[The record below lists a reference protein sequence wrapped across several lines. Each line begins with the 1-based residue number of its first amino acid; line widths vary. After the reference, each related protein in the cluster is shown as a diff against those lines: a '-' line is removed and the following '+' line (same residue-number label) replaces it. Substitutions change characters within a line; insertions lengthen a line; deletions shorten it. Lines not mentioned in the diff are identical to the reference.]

1 MLTGC
6 VDALQYTLHDMRRGH
21 GLDLVEEGGD
31 LQEILSAGQW
41 SSPAFL
47 KYLDRSKVDRDAVV
61 EAHVLESDSDD
72 E

>member
-1 MLTGC
+1 MLAGC
-6 VDALQYTLHDMRRGH
+6 VDAQQYTFHDMRRGH
-21 GLDLVEEGGD
+21 AQDLVEKGGG